1 MQIQVENLG
10 RKFNRD
16 WIFRNFD
23 TIFQSNQPVA
33 ITGANG
39 SGKST
44 LLQIIAAILPATE
57 GKVKYTYREKNIEED
72 KIFRYLSLAAPYQ
85 ELIEEFTLQELV
97 AFHLQFKSFR
107 NQLAAGEF
115 IKKTGLEKARNKP
128 VKNFSSGM
136 KQRLKLGLAFFS
148 DTPILLLDEPTSN
161 LDKNGVDW
169 YQQHLAENVA
179 NRLVIICSNQ
189 PYEYEL
195 CKRIIHIQDSLID
208 IR

>member
-16 WIFRNFD
+16 WIFRNFSA
-23 TIFQSNQPVA
+23 TFQSNQPVA

-44 LLQIIAAILPATE
+44 LLQIIAGILPATE
-57 GKVKYTYREKNIEED
+57 GKVKYTFRQKSIDED

-85 ELIEEFTLQELV
+85 ELIEEFTLEESV
-97 AFHLQFKSFR
+97 TFHLQFKTFR
-107 NQLAAGEF
+107 NGLTAAHF
-115 IKKTGLEKARNKP
+115 IKKINLEKARNKP

-169 YQQHLAENVA
+169 YQQHLSENIS
-179 NRLVIICSNQ
+179 NRLVLICSNQ
-189 PYEYEL
+189 PYEYEI
-195 CKRIIHIQDSLID
+195 CNRIIHIQDSLIH